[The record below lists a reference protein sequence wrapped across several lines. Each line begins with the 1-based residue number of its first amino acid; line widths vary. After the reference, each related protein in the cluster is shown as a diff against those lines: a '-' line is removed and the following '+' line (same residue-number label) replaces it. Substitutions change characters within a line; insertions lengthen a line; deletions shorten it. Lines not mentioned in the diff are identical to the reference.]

1 MAQGDI
7 GGRWAAGL
15 GDLGGLLQPW
25 WFCGSTSLPVTEICA
40 ANTEMPTNS

>member
-1 MAQGDI
+1 MAQGGI
-7 GGRWAAGL
+7 GGRWAFGL
-15 GDLGGLLQPW
+15 DDLGGLLQPQ